1 MHPRFE
7 HAHRRVRIY
16 GTPDQDPLQREQIT
30 RAAQREFELLAPL
43 QHPGIVRALDLH
55 EHELGPALV
64 FERDPTEVRLD
75 HFLDQRGASLNL
87 FDRIA
92 MLRDLAETV
101 ASAHGRRLSHRALSP
116 RSVLVVRPGAPAQ
129 QRFCIINWQTGA
141 RDGGGG
147 TYSVTVQGTKHVEQL
162 VDTDAA
168 PYLAPEAL
176 TVADAD
182 PQLLDVFSLGA
193 IAYHVFTGQHPAA
206 TLAELT
212 ERLQRD
218 GALEVSA
225 VLDGAGEYLSELV
238 RDATA
243 ADATHRTSSVTDFL
257 DALTLVEEELT
268 EPESAGASEE
278 INPLAA
284 KPGDLLSGFVVVKRL
299 GRGSTAVALLVRDGD
314 DQTRVLKIAADPER
328 NDRVREEGEVL
339 VKLRD
344 RTIIA
349 SYGEPIDVAGH
360 TGIVLAHASE
370 GTLAH
375 RLHSEG
381 RLSLETLERWGENL
395 LSAVSYLEQ
404 VAIPHRDIKP
414 ENLGIIEAGA
424 RKQRR
429 LVLMDFSLSGAP
441 ADELQVGTHPYLD
454 PFLGAKFKRPRWDL
468 AGDRFAAAMVLH
480 EMAAGTLP
488 YWGSRTTDPR
498 FTDADVTVDRDAF
511 PREIAGPLADLLQR
525 SLARN
530 ATDRFDTADDM
541 ERAWTRIFQQLEQPA
556 EDPEAKADAAELR
569 ARATRDTPVV
579 ALGLSARAAN
589 LLERQNAL
597 TVADFLALP
606 PLAINTARGVGVD
619 TRRELVD
626 AQRDLRKRLGT
637 VHPPTTT
644 TTVTEDADSGRLDA
658 LVAKLVPTRTS
669 RNATEVDALVRLLGL
684 EPVPGASAWPSQTE
698 VAASLDVS
706 RARVGQVLVKA
717 RERWRKLAAVE
728 KLRGDLLDHLA
739 TLGTVATAS
748 ELERAVLAD
757 RATGDPDTDRGL
769 ARAAVRAAVE
779 VELAAT
785 EPRLAQRRTH
795 DGRVLLASTGNDA
808 ADRQRALDH
817 TLRLGAIADELAAG
831 ETLAAPAEVA
841 ARLTKPAAPPG
852 LQGLSRDRLV
862 ALAAAASTGAAASA
876 RLELHPRHLPAE
888 RALTLGRGAL
898 LGNDAISTAEIRRRI
913 AARFP
918 HAQPLPDRPEL
929 DRLLEDGGFDL
940 RWDPELDAYVA
951 PQRVALTG
959 LTSHE
964 SSIGRLATANVTTIG
979 RPRTD
984 PQVVE
989 ALAFEQRLRD
999 AQRAGGMLSL
1009 MAFPQE
1015 LPDAGRQ
1022 LRRLG
1027 VTVIDLDE
1035 LLIRQLHA
1043 AASDLGISDWN
1054 VVLTADAE
1062 DHASVGWT
1070 NLGRLVQRAMPAI
1083 EDHIATISGTVL
1095 LENVG
1100 LLSRYGEL
1108 GLFDRLRQRIMD
1120 GAPLRAC
1127 WTLIPADDQTD
1138 RPAIDGRG
1146 IPVLTPNE
1154 WSRIPRPWLRNLHRA
1169 AVEGPA

>member
-1 MHPRFE
+1 M
-7 HAHRRVRIY
+7 
-16 GTPDQDPLQREQIT
+16 
-30 RAAQREFELLAPL
+30 
-43 QHPGIVRALDLH
+43 
-55 EHELGPALV
+55 
-64 FERDPTEVRLD
+64 
-75 HFLDQRGASLNL
+75 
-87 FDRIA
+87 
-92 MLRDLAETV
+92 
-101 ASAHGRRLSHRALSP
+101 
-116 RSVLVVRPGAPAQ
+116 
-129 QRFCIINWQTGA
+129 
-141 RDGGGG
+141 
-147 TYSVTVQGTKHVEQL
+147 
-162 VDTDAA
+162 
-168 PYLAPEAL
+168 
-176 TVADAD
+176 
-182 PQLLDVFSLGA
+182 
-193 IAYHVFTGQHPAA
+193 
-206 TLAELT
+206 
-212 ERLQRD
+212 
-218 GALEVSA
+218 
-225 VLDGAGEYLSELV
+225 
-238 RDATA
+238 
-243 ADATHRTSSVTDFL
+243 
-257 DALTLVEEELT
+257 
-268 EPESAGASEE
+268 
-278 INPLAA
+278 
-284 KPGDLLSGFVVVKRL
+284 
-299 GRGSTAVALLVRDGD
+299 
-314 DQTRVLKIAADPER
+314 
-328 NDRVREEGEVL
+328 
-339 VKLRD
+339 
-344 RTIIA
+344 
-349 SYGEPIDVAGH
+349 
-360 TGIVLAHASE
+360 
-370 GTLAH
+370 
-375 RLHSEG
+375 
-381 RLSLETLERWGENL
+381 
-395 LSAVSYLEQ
+395 
-404 VAIPHRDIKP
+404 
-414 ENLGIIEAGA
+414 
-424 RKQRR
+424 
-429 LVLMDFSLSGAP
+429 
-441 ADELQVGTHPYLD
+441 
-454 PFLGAKFKRPRWDL
+454 
-468 AGDRFAAAMVLH
+468 
-480 EMAAGTLP
+480 
-488 YWGSRTTDPR
+488 
-498 FTDADVTVDRDAF
+498 
-511 PREIAGPLADLLQR
+511 
-525 SLARN
+525 
-530 ATDRFDTADDM
+530 
-541 ERAWTRIFQQLEQPA
+541 
-556 EDPEAKADAAELR
+556 
-569 ARATRDTPVV
+569 
-579 ALGLSARAAN
+579 
-589 LLERQNAL
+589 
-597 TVADFLALP
+597 
-606 PLAINTARGVGVD
+606 
-619 TRRELVD
+619 
-626 AQRDLRKRLGT
+626 
-637 VHPPTTT
+637 
-644 TTVTEDADSGRLDA
+644 DA

-757 RATGDPDTDRGL
+757 RATGDPDMDRGL

-979 RPRTD
+979 RPKTD

-1083 EDHIATISGTVL
+1083 EDHIATSSGTVL

-1138 RPAIDGRG
+1138 RPAIDGHG

-1169 AVEGPA
+1169 AVARTRMIEHAALLATLKPLVTTLEASITERALATPEVAEHLEQEHRKAVTAKRTAMSLEEWREGEITQAAVAWVLACVFVRFLEDNGLIDQPLISGPGARRAAALGHREEHFRAHPEHSDREYLEACFREVARFPAVARCTTSSTTRCGDSARPPTAPASCARRSPRSTPTPGCFVHDFTDAELGTRFLGDLYQDLSETAKKRYALLQTPDFVERFILDRTLTPAIDGVRARRDPPHRPDLRIGPLPHRRVRADVRALAGPRTGNRPRGPRAEVPRPDRRRRPQPVRDRDRPLPARSSPR